1 MLLPLTKSQNLSYD
15 MADLLAELY
24 DGVNLKRKQKN
35 LLPLT
40 AVTMLS
46 QWSLEIT
53 DLRKLGKPI
62 QSEAPAAL

>member
-1 MLLPLTKSQNLSYD
+1 MLLPLTKFQNLSYD

-35 LLPLT
+35 LLPFT

-53 DLRKLGKPI
+53 DLRELGKPI